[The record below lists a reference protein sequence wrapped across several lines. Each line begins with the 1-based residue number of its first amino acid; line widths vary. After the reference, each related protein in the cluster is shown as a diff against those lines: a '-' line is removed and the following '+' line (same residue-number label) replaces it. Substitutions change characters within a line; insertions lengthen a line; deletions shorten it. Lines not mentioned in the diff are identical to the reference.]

1 MQPYTVPR
9 CPLARRGGLGE
20 STRVGTFVLALHSH
34 LPYCRGAGR
43 WPHGEEWIH
52 EAVLG
57 TYLPLLVLLHDLR
70 DAGVPYRIVIG
81 LTPVLIEQLA
91 DRDIDVR
98 NLEYID
104 DQLRRAEKDVR
115 RFLDS
120 ADHGRAALADFY
132 VGSYRRL
139 RRAYVDRFG
148 RNLVGAFAD
157 LARTGH
163 VEILTSAATHGY
175 LPLLDRP
182 SVEAQLSIGRR
193 STKRLTGLEPTGIWL
208 PECAYRPGLE
218 VPLAAHGITH
228 FFTDAALLPGHARP
242 AGEVARRR
250 GQSELGRWAPHEARV
265 QVAPVAEATD
275 VDLLRPYYVGDS
287 DVVAIARHDRVS
299 GQVWSAFMGYPGDPE
314 YREFH
319 RKDTTSGLRYWRVT
333 SVHKGLGEKE
343 DYAPGRAAER
353 AREHAAHFVEVVR
366 GELAGRTADGRD
378 PLLAVT
384 FDSELFGHWWFEGV
398 DWLGLV
404 LRQLTASE
412 IRVSTAAEYLE
423 REPPRARVALA
434 EGSWGKNN
442 DHSTWLNEG
451 TGWMWDELA
460 RLATEMSALR
470 AGPPIADPFRARAAR
485 QAARELLLAQS
496 SDWPFLVTTGQ
507 AADYAVERFRAHA
520 HRFRRA
526 AALAREGD
534 IDDEVEL
541 RSLERADNPFP
552 DATLADF
559 KS

>member
-1 MQPYTVPR
+1 M
-9 CPLARRGGLGE
+9 G
-20 STRVGTFVLALHSH
+20 SFVLALHSH

-70 DAGVPYRIVIG
+70 DSGLRYRIVIG
-81 LTPVLIEQLA
+81 LTPILIEQLA
-91 DRDIDVR
+91 DRDINVR
-98 NLEYID
+98 TLEYID
-104 DQLRRAEKDVR
+104 DQVLRAEKDVR
-115 RFLDS
+115 RFSD
-120 ADHGRAALADFY
+120 AQDRARTELADFY

-139 RRAYVDRFG
+139 REAYRSRFG
-148 RNLVGAFAD
+148 RNLVAAFAD

-175 LPLLDRP
+175 LPLLDRR
-182 SVEAQLSIGRR
+182 SIDAQLAVGRR
-193 STKRLTGLEPTGIWL
+193 SSRRLTGLEPTGIWL

-218 VPLAAHGITH
+218 NALAAHGITH

-242 AGEVARRR
+242 AGDVARC
-250 GQSELGRWAPHEARV
+250 GQSELGRWAPHEARA
-265 QVAPVAEATD
+265 QVALLSEPATD

-299 GQVWSAFMGYPGDPE
+299 GQVWSAFMGYPGDPD

-319 RKDTTSGLRYWRVT
+319 RKDTMSGLRYWRVT
-333 SVHKGLGEKE
+333 SVQKGLGEKE
-343 DYAPGRAAER
+343 DYSPGRAGQR
-353 AREHAAHFVEVVR
+353 AREHASHFVQIVR
-366 GELAGRTADGRD
+366 DELSRGNTDGRD

-404 LRQLTASE
+404 LRELTGSE
-412 IRVSTAAEYLE
+412 VRVSTAAEYLD
-423 REPPRARVALA
+423 RDPPTGRVALA

-451 TGWMWDELA
+451 TAWMWDELG
-460 RLATEMSALR
+460 RLAREVDAL
-470 AGPPIADPFRARAAR
+470 GGSPPPSDPFRERATR
-485 QAARELLLAQS
+485 QAVRELLLAQS

-507 AADYAVERFRAHA
+507 AADYAIERFRSHT
-520 HRFRRA
+520 HRLRRA
-526 AALAREGD
+526 LALARDGD
-534 IDDEVEL
+534 ASDEVEL

-552 DATLADF
+552 DVSLEDF
-559 KS
+559 REAGPVG

>member
-1 MQPYTVPR
+1 M
-9 CPLARRGGLGE
+9 
-20 STRVGTFVLALHSH
+20 GTFVLALHSH

-70 DAGVPYRIVIG
+70 DAKVPYRIVIG
-81 LTPVLIEQLA
+81 LTPILIEQLA
-91 DRDIDVR
+91 DRDINVR
-98 NLEYID
+98 TLEYID
-104 DQLRRAEKDVR
+104 DQVLRAEKDVR
-115 RFLDS
+115 RFSD
-120 ADHGRAALADFY
+120 APDQGRAELANFY

-139 RRAYVDRFG
+139 REAYETRFG
-148 RNLVGAFAD
+148 RNLVGAFAH
-157 LARTGH
+157 LAKTGH

-175 LPLLDRP
+175 LPLLDRR
-182 SVEAQLSIGRR
+182 SVEAQLRVGRR
-193 STKRLTGLEPTGIWL
+193 SSRRLTGVDPTGIWL
-208 PECAYRPGLE
+208 PECAYKPGLE
-218 VPLAAHGITH
+218 RALAAHGITH

-242 AGEVARRR
+242 AGDIRRRR
-250 GQSELGRWAPHEARV
+250 GQSELGRWAPHEERV
-265 QVAPVAEATD
+265 QLMDAPTTSD
-275 VDLLRPYYVGDS
+275 VDLLRPYYVGES

-299 GQVWSAFMGYPGDPE
+299 SQVWSAVTGYPGDAE

-343 DYAPGRAAER
+343 GYSPNRAAER
-353 AREHAAHFVEVVR
+353 ARDHANHFVHVVQQ
-366 GELAGRTADGRD
+366 ELAGRSTDGRD
-378 PLLAVT
+378 PMLAVT

-404 LRQLTASE
+404 LRDLVGSGV
-412 IRVSTAAEYLE
+412 RVTTAAEYLD
-423 REPPRARVALA
+423 REPPKERIALS

-451 TGWMWDELA
+451 TGWMWDELG
-460 RLATEMSALR
+460 RLAREMDALSVS
-470 AGPPIADPFRARAAR
+470 PPKGDPFRERAAR
-485 QAARELLLAQS
+485 QAVRELLLAQS

-507 AADYAVERFRAHA
+507 AADYAVERFRSHA

-526 AALAREGD
+526 VALAHSGD
-534 IDDEVEL
+534 ANDDEVEL

-559 KS
+559 AS

>member
-1 MQPYTVPR
+1 MT
-9 CPLARRGGLGE
+9 
-20 STRVGTFVLALHSH
+20 SVGTFVLALHSH

-91 DRDIDVR
+91 DQDVDVR
-98 NLEYID
+98 SLEYID
-104 DQLRRAEKDVR
+104 DQVRRAQKDIR
-115 RFLDS
+115 RFVD
-120 ADHGRAALADFY
+120 AGDPQRAALADFY
-132 VGSYRRL
+132 LGSYRRL
-139 RRAYVDRFG
+139 RDAYRSRFG

-175 LPLLDRP
+175 LPLLDRA
-182 SVEAQLSIGRR
+182 SVEAQLRIGLR
-193 STKRLTGLEPTGIWL
+193 SSKRLLGLEPTGIWL
-208 PECAYRPGLE
+208 PECAYAPGLE
-218 VPLAAHGITH
+218 TVLEEHGITH
-228 FFTDAALLPGHARP
+228 FFTDAALLPGHAQP
-242 AGEVARRR
+242 ALAGSRRR
-250 GQSELGRWAPHEARV
+250 GHSELRRAPPHEARV
-265 QVAPVAEATD
+265 ATALAPEASD
-275 VDLLRPYYVGDS
+275 VDLLRPYYVGAS

-299 GQVWSAFMGYPGDPE
+299 GQVWSAFMGYPGDPA

-319 RKDTTSGLRYWRVT
+319 RKDDQSGLRYWRVT
-333 SVHKGLGEKE
+333 SVHKGLAEKE
-343 DYAPGRAAER
+343 DYSPGRAAER
-353 AREHAAHFVEVVR
+353 ARDHASHFVSVVR
-366 GELAGRTADGRD
+366 DELSKTASDGHD

-398 DWLGLV
+398 DWLGIV
-404 LRQLTASE
+404 LREMSSNGPIMSTASE
-412 IRVSTAAEYLE
+412 YLG
-423 REPPRARVALA
+423 REPPRARIALA

-451 TGWMWDELA
+451 TAWMWDEIE
-460 RLATEMSALR
+460 RLATELR
-470 AGPPIADPFRARAAR
+470 ALSTLDGRNEFRERASR
-485 QAARELLLAQS
+485 QATRELLLAES

-520 HRFRRA
+520 QRFRRSI
-526 AALAREGD
+526 ALTRAGD
-534 IDDEVEL
+534 PAQDEVEL

-552 DATLADF
+552 DASLADF
-559 KS
+559 AG

>member
-1 MQPYTVPR
+1 M
-9 CPLARRGGLGE
+9 
-20 STRVGTFVLALHSH
+20 GTFVLALHSH

-81 LTPVLIEQLA
+81 LTPILIEQLA
-91 DRDIDVR
+91 DRDIKVR
-98 NLEYID
+98 TLEYID
-104 DQLRRAEKDVR
+104 DQVLRAEKDDR
-115 RFLDS
+115 RFTESPDQ
-120 ADHGRAALADFY
+120 GRAGLANFY

-139 RRAYVDRFG
+139 REAYVTRFG
-148 RNLVGAFAD
+148 RDLVGAFAD
-157 LARTGH
+157 LAKTGH

-182 SVEAQLSIGRR
+182 SVEAQLRIGRR
-193 STKRLTGLEPTGIWL
+193 SSRRLTGLDPTGIWL
-208 PECAYRPGLE
+208 PECAYEPGLE
-218 VPLAAHGITH
+218 KALAAQGITH

-242 AGEVARRR
+242 AGDVRRRR
-250 GQSELGRWAPHEARV
+250 GQSELGRWAPHEERV
-265 QVAPVAEATD
+265 QVVDAPTALSD

-287 DVVAIARHDRVS
+287 DVAAIARHDRVS
-299 GQVWSAFMGYPGDPE
+299 SQVWSAFTGYPGDAE

-343 DYAPGRAAER
+343 EYSPDRAAER
-353 AREHAAHFVEVVR
+353 ARDHARHFVDVVR
-366 GELAGRTADGRD
+366 KELSGRSADGRD

-404 LRQLTASE
+404 LRELTESE
-412 IRVSTAAEYLE
+412 IRVATAAEYLD
-423 REPPRARVALA
+423 REPPKERIALS

-451 TGWMWDELA
+451 TAWMWDELA
-460 RLATEMSALR
+460 SLARQMDGLR
-470 AGPPIADPFRARAAR
+470 ASAPHNDPFRERAAR
-485 QAARELLLAQS
+485 QAVRELLLAQS

-507 AADYAVERFRAHA
+507 AADYAAERFRSHA
-520 HRFRRA
+520 LRFHRA
-526 AALAREGD
+526 AVLAREGD
-534 IDDEVEL
+534 ATEDETEL
-541 RSLERADNPFP
+541 RSLEHADNPFP
-552 DATLADF
+552 DAALADF
-559 KS
+559 EG

>member
-1 MQPYTVPR
+1 M
-9 CPLARRGGLGE
+9 
-20 STRVGTFVLALHSH
+20 GTFVLALHSH

-81 LTPVLIEQLA
+81 LTPILIEQLA
-91 DRDIDVR
+91 DRDIIVR
-98 NLEYID
+98 TDEYID
-104 DQLRRAEKDVR
+104 DQLLRAEQDAR
-115 RFLDS
+115 RFRSSSDRAR
-120 ADHGRAALADFY
+120 ADLADFY

-139 RRAYVDRFG
+139 REAYRTRFG
-148 RNLVGAFAD
+148 RDLVRAFAD

-175 LPLLDRP
+175 LPLLDAA
-182 SVEAQLSIGRR
+182 SIEAQLRIGRR
-193 STKRLTGLEPTGIWL
+193 SSRRLTGFEPTGIWL

-218 VPLAAHGITH
+218 KALAAHGITH

-242 AGEVARRR
+242 AGDRRRR
-250 GQSELGRWAPHEARV
+250 GQSELARRAPQEDREEA
-265 QVAPVAEATD
+265 PPTSSTSD
-275 VDLLRPYYVGDS
+275 VDLLRPYYVADS
-287 DVVAIARHDRVS
+287 DVVAIARHERVS
-299 GQVWSAFMGYPGDPE
+299 SQVWSAFTGYPGDAQ

-343 DYAPGRAAER
+343 DYSPDRAAER
-353 AREHAAHFVEVVR
+353 ARDHARHFVEVVR
-366 GELAGRTADGRD
+366 GELSGRSANGGD

-404 LRQLTASE
+404 LRELSGSDVRVATA
-412 IRVSTAAEYLE
+412 TEYLD
-423 REPPRARVALA
+423 REPPRSRIALS

-451 TGWMWDELA
+451 TAWMWDELG
-460 RLATEMSALR
+460 RLALDMDALR
-470 AGPPIADPFRARAAR
+470 ASPPRDDPFRARAAR
-485 QAARELLLAQS
+485 HAVRELLLAQS
-496 SDWPFLVTTGQ
+496 SDWPFLVTTGP
-507 AADYAVERFRAHA
+507 AADYAVERFRSHA

-526 AALAREGD
+526 LALARDGD
-534 IDDEVEL
+534 ATEDETEL
-541 RSLERADNPFP
+541 RSLEHADNPVP
-552 DATLADF
+552 DASLEDF
-559 KS
+559 AS

>member
-1 MQPYTVPR
+1 
-9 CPLARRGGLGE
+9 
-20 STRVGTFVLALHSH
+20 VGTFVLALHSH

-43 WPHGEEWIH
+43 WPHGEEWVH

-70 DAGVPYRIVIG
+70 EATVPYRIVIG
-81 LTPVLIEQLA
+81 LTPILIEQLA
-91 DRDIDVR
+91 DRDINVR
-98 NLEYID
+98 TLEYID
-104 DQLRRAEKDVR
+104 DQVLRAEKDLQRFTEAPDPR
-115 RFLDS
+115 R
-120 ADHGRAALADFY
+120 AQLANFY

-139 RRAYVDRFG
+139 REAYRTRFG
-148 RNLVGAFAD
+148 RDLVSAFAD

-182 SVEAQLSIGRR
+182 SVEAQLGIGRR
-193 STKRLTGLEPTGIWL
+193 SSRRLTGLDPTGIWL
-208 PECAYRPGLE
+208 PECAYTPGLE
-218 VPLAAHGITH
+218 KALAAHGITH

-242 AGEVARRR
+242 AGDVRRRR
-250 GQSELGRWAPHEARV
+250 GQSELGRWAPHEERV
-265 QVAPVAEATD
+265 QVMDAPTTSSD

-299 GQVWSAFMGYPGDPE
+299 SQVWSAVTGYPGDAH

-319 RKDTTSGLRYWRVT
+319 RKDTVSGLRYWRVT
-333 SVHKGLGEKE
+333 SVHTGLGEKE
-343 DYAPGRAAER
+343 EYSPDRAAER
-353 AREHAAHFVEVVR
+353 VRDHARHFVDVVR
-366 GELAGRTADGRD
+366 NELGGRSTDGRD

-404 LRQLTASE
+404 LRELTDSD
-412 IRVSTAAEYLE
+412 IRVATAAEYLD
-423 REPPRARVALA
+423 REPPKERIALS

-451 TGWMWDELA
+451 TAWMWDELG
-460 RLATEMSALR
+460 RLAREMDGLR
-470 AGPPIADPFRARAAR
+470 ASPPRGNPFRDRAAR
-485 QAARELLLAQS
+485 QAVRELLLAQS

-507 AADYAVERFRAHA
+507 AADYAVERFRTHA

-526 AALAREGD
+526 VALAHSGD
-534 IDDEVEL
+534 ATEDETEL
-541 RSLERADNPFP
+541 RSLEHADNPFP
-552 DATLADF
+552 DAALKDF
-559 KS
+559 EN